1 MNFKRICAFVC
12 ALTIGLTVSGCANN
26 KTAVYVQSVEVLNGL
41 GGIGAADQF
50 SGIVE
55 AESVSSVQKD
65 GTKTILELLVS
76 EGDDVTEGQPLFS
89 YDTEEIQL
97 NLDKQRL
104 ELEQLLSSIE
114 SYNDQIATLEKS
126 LNTVNGSTKLQY
138 TIEIQSIQLNLKE
151 AQLNIKTK
159 ETEIK
164 KSENLLENATVTA
177 PVTGRIQSISEGET
191 DRYGNPLPYI
201 SIQKTGAYRV
211 KGVLGELQ
219 RGGIMEGD
227 RLTIHDRIGGEKTWS
242 GTVTRVD
249 YDNPYRGSENSDYY
263 YMGSSDEMGSSSKYA
278 FYVQLDNLDGLL
290 LGQHVY
296 LEREVEEGS
305 QPKGPC
311 ISSAFVCYDE
321 DGSTYVWVEESRKL
335 AKRPVTLGEY
345 NPMTDSQEITEGL
358 SLSDYIAFP
367 DPELCQE
374 GVPVTR
380 NKPAAEESLEEG
392 EVA

>member
-1 MNFKRICAFVC
+1 MNLKRICALLC
-12 ALTIGLTVSGCANN
+12 ALAIGLTVSGCANKKN
-26 KTAVYVQSVEVLNGL
+26 AVYVQSVETLSEL

-55 AESVSSVQKD
+55 AESVTAVEKD

-76 EGDDVTEGQPLFS
+76 EGDDVKEGQALFS

-114 SYNDQIATLEKS
+114 NYQDQIATLEKS
-126 LNTVNGSTKLQY
+126 LNTVSGSTKLQY
-138 TIEIQSIQLNLKE
+138 TIEIQSTQVDLKE
-151 AQLNIKTK
+151 AELKVKTK

-177 PVTGRIQSISEGET
+177 PVAGRIQSISESGT
-191 DRYGNPLPYI
+191 DRNGNPLPYI
-201 SIQKTGAYRV
+201 SIQKTGAYRI

-227 RLTIHDRIGGEKTWS
+227 RLTIHDRTGGEKTWS
-242 GTVTRVD
+242 GTVIRVD
-249 YDNPYRGSENSDYY
+249 YDNPYRGSENNNYY
-263 YMGSSDEMGSSSKYA
+263 YSSSDEMGSSSKYA
-278 FYVQLDNLDGLL
+278 FYVNPDNLDGLL

-296 LEREVEEGS
+296 LEREVEES
-305 QPKGPC
+305 SEPKGPC
-311 ISSAFVCYDE
+311 ISSAFVCYEE
-321 DGSTYVWVEESRKL
+321 DGSTYVWAEESGKL
-335 AKRPVTLGEY
+335 TKRPVTLGEY
-345 NPMTDSQEITEGL
+345 NPMTDTQEISEGL
-358 SLSDYIAFP
+358 SLDDYIAFP
-367 DPELCQE
+367 DSELCQE
-374 GVPVTR
+374 GAPITR
-380 NKPAAEESLEEG
+380 NKPVEEKTSAED

>member
-1 MNFKRICAFVC
+1 MNLKRICALLC
-12 ALTIGLTVSGCANN
+12 ALAIGLSVSGCANKKN
-26 KTAVYVQSVEVLNGL
+26 AVYVQSVEVLSEL

-55 AESVSSVQKD
+55 AESITGVDKD

-76 EGDDVTEGQPLFS
+76 EGDDVKEGQALFS

-114 SYNDQIATLEKS
+114 NYQDQIATLEKS
-126 LNTVNGSTKLQY
+126 LNTVSGSTKLQY
-138 TIEIQSIQLNLKE
+138 TIEIQSTQVDLKE
-151 AQLNIKTK
+151 AELKVKTK

-177 PVTGRIQSISEGET
+177 PVAGRIQSISESGT
-191 DRYGNPLPYI
+191 DRNGNPLPYI
-201 SIQKTGAYRV
+201 SIQKTGAYRI

-227 RLTIHDRIGGEKTWS
+227 RLTIHDRTGGEKIWS

-249 YDNPYRGSENSDYY
+249 YDNPYRGSENNYY
-263 YMGSSDEMGSSSKYA
+263 YMGNSDEMGSSSKYA
-278 FYVQLDNLDGLL
+278 FYVNPDNLDGLL

-296 LEREVEEGS
+296 LEREVEEDS

-311 ISSAFVCYDE
+311 ISSAFVCYEE
-321 DGSTYVWVEESRKL
+321 DGSTYVWAEESGKL
-335 AKRPVTLGEY
+335 AKRSVTLGEY
-345 NPMTDSQEITEGL
+345 NPMTDSQEISEGL
-358 SLSDYIAFP
+358 SLDDYIAFP

-374 GVPVTR
+374 GAPVTR
-380 NKPAAEESLEEG
+380 NKPVEEKTSAED

>member
-1 MNFKRICAFVC
+1 MSFKRVCALLC
-12 ALTIGLTVSGCANN
+12 ALTIGLTVSGCASKKN
-26 KTAVYVQSVEVLNGL
+26 AVYVQSVQALNEL

-55 AESVSSVQKD
+55 AESVTAVQKD

-76 EGDDVTEGQPLFS
+76 EGDDVTEGQALFS

-138 TIEIQSIQLNLKE
+138 TIEIQTIQVNLKE
-151 AQLNIKTK
+151 AQLNVKTK

-227 RLTIHDRIGGEKTWS
+227 RLTIHDRTGGEKTWS

-278 FYVQLDNLDGLL
+278 FYVQPDNLDGLL

-296 LEREVEEGS
+296 LEREVEEDS
-305 QPKGPC
+305 QPKGPS
-311 ISSAFVCYDE
+311 ISSAFVCYEE
-321 DGSTYVWVEESRKL
+321 DGSTYVWAEENGKL

-345 NPMTDSQEITEGL
+345 NPMTDSQEISDGL
-358 SLSDYIAFP
+358 SLEDYIAFP
-367 DPELCQE
+367 DPELCKE
-374 GVPVTR
+374 GAPVTR
-380 NKPAAEESLEEG
+380 NKPVAEESPAED